1 MNTQTPLKVGYVG
14 LGIMGAPCVLNLLKA
29 GFEVGVWARR
39 AAATANLLQHGA
51 TWFDSVQSLASAVD
65 ILITNVSD
73 TADVQTL
80 LLGEHGVVHHHKQGL
95 ICVDMSTINPL
106 AAREMAAQL
115 QAHGIAF
122 LDAPVSGGE
131 VGAQNATL
139 TIMVGGDAQALA
151 RAQPVLQAMGK
162 TITHIGE
169 SGAGQVAKS
178 CNQIGVAVGI
188 AAVAEIMK
196 LAQACGVNPQNVRD
210 ALMGGFAQ
218 SRVLDIHGQRM
229 IDDNY
234 VPGFKAALHHKDMGI
249 VLDTASRLNITL
261 PFSQQVAD
269 LIAEQ
274 TQDNPH
280 LDSSAIAKIVWQRNT

>member
-39 AAATANLLQHGA
+39 EAAAANLLQQGA

-73 TADVQTL
+73 TADVQAL
-80 LLGEHGVVHHHKQGL
+80 LLGEHGVVHHHKSGL

-106 AAREMAAQL
+106 AARDIAAQL

-151 RAQPVLQAMGK
+151 RATPVLQAMGK

-218 SRVLDIHGQRM
+218 SRVLDVHGQRM

-234 VPGFKAALHHKDMGI
+234 APGFKAALHHKDMGI

-274 TQDNPH
+274 TQDNPN
-280 LDSSAIAKIVWQRNT
+280 LDSSAIAKILWQRNT